1 MSLRLEAE
9 TTENYWRDYLNDAN
23 GLYNKGTECFHKG
36 KYDKAIKLFKQSI
49 NINPTKEAHLNMGAA
64 YKQIGD
70 LKKALECF
78 EASLKLDK
86 NYALALNNVGLIH
99 HMRNREETAFD
110 YFEKALTVD
119 PDYADAG
126 WNRALSVL
134 KRACSGNLELFK
146 DGWMGY
152 EWRFHKST
160 PVELSHTDKPRWL
173 GETDGTVMV
182 MVEQGIG
189 DNIMFMRYLPYIAD
203 HVKII
208 IQVPDTLKV
217 FFSGYETTNTSETPH
232 DYYVPICS
240 LGAYFNEIPYGKY
253 LNYTGELDS
262 NLAGGI
268 GIVWK
273 GNPNHGNDA
282 NRSRYENMFKR
293 FEKYGKLFS
302 LQYKEKTKISEQLD
316 IESWEDTIKY
326 IASLDAVITIDSSIA
341 HVAGAMG
348 KKVFILVPGIDTDFR
363 WGLTGDNSIW
373 YESATLIRN
382 MNFDECER
390 KVAEWRTQQT

>member
-9 TTENYWRDYLNDAN
+9 TTENYWRDYLSDAN
-23 GLYNKGTECFHKG
+23 GLYNKGTDCFHKG
-36 KYDKAIKLFKQSI
+36 KYDKAIKLLKQSI

-70 LKKALECF
+70 LKKALVCF
-78 EASLKLDK
+78 ETSLKLDN

-99 HMRNREETAFD
+99 HMWNREETAFD

-134 KRACSGNLELFK
+134 KRACSGNLDLFK

-173 GETDGTVMV
+173 GETDGTVLV
-182 MVEQGIG
+182 MTEQGIG

-217 FFSGYETTNTSETPH
+217 FFSGYETTNTSEIPH

-282 NRSRYENMFKR
+282 NRSSYENMFKR

-302 LQYKEKTKISEQLD
+302 LQYGIKPKIAEPIN

-341 HVAGAMG
+341 HVAGALG

-363 WGLTGDNSIW
+363 WGLTGDTSIW
-373 YESATLIRN
+373 YENATLIRN
-382 MNFDECER
+382 MNFDDCER
-390 KVAEWRTQQT
+390 KVAEWRTQQA